1 MIYNTDRLQAIFNLA
16 HKHYYIINDRYLT
29 SPLYISCYRRSVAC
43 GSSYSRRVYAL
54 LQRVLDVCNTI
65 FRARRLYILFIYTFC
80 GVGEWA
86 LSFHEYYCFFYD
98 ICIRDTVIGVA
109 MKYVR
114 VSRYGPRTLARRGGG
129 DVDHRFT
136 TPVVV
141 VVVVEWKRWA
151 AADEREKPHSHTLHF
166 WRRHDRGTTVAVLAR
181 YNGGSRAG
189 YV

>member
-80 GVGEWA
+80 GVGE
-86 LSFHEYYCFFYD
+86 
-98 ICIRDTVIGVA
+98 
-109 MKYVR
+109 
-114 VSRYGPRTLARRGGG
+114 
-129 DVDHRFT
+129 
-136 TPVVV
+136 
-141 VVVVEWKRWA
+141 
-151 AADEREKPHSHTLHF
+151 
-166 WRRHDRGTTVAVLAR
+166 
-181 YNGGSRAG
+181 
-189 YV
+189 